1 MVIDTKMSVEIA
13 TYPNGK
19 TIVFRKFDLEACAT
33 GSERLNPRPSD
44 RLHPEAPAH
53 SSAVVSRR

>member
-1 MVIDTKMSVEIA
+1 MVIEAKMSLGLA

-19 TIVFRKFDLEACAT
+19 TIVFSKFGLEACAT